1 MKRTNLFLVLC
12 VLLMACKSRPAQ
24 KEIAPEQYPTISY
37 LDLKLDA
44 AGHLPTNPYVL
55 TFKNGK
61 KEIVFCG
68 TNHPESNDDI
78 NNPLFVGIEK
88 QFFITKPEVCINEG
102 GDVSKR
108 VYASKNAAILRNG
121 EIGLTKVLADSLKI
135 NTVNGD
141 MVDSLEFKALL
152 KEYSKGEFLAYIAT
166 ERLMWGLTGPNP
178 PDSVALAQKYEG
190 FIKKYIMKTGGVQ
203 LSNAEQSLAFFK
215 SNYKKLLNRPFDL
228 NTLEPTNPFNP
239 KGKFQQ
245 IGRKSKQIRDQHLL
259 KTIDGLLNK
268 YDKVFVV
275 FGGWHLLTCEPGL
288 KVIINKK
295 R

>member
-1 MKRTNLFLVLC
+1 MC
-12 VLLMACKSRPAQ
+12 Q
-24 KEIAPEQYPTISY
+24 EQYPTISY
-37 LDLKLDA
+37 LALKLDA

-68 TNHPESNDDI
+68 TNHPESNGDI

-108 VYASKNAAILRNG
+108 VYASKKAAILRNG

-166 ERLMWGLTGPNP
+166 ERLMWGLAGPNP
-178 PDSVALAQKYEG
+178 PDSIALAQKYKG
-190 FIKKYIMKTGGVQ
+190 FIQKYIMKTGAVQ
-203 LSNAEQSLAFFK
+203 LSEAEQSLAFFK
-215 SNYKKLLNRPFDL
+215 SNYEKLLNRPFDL

-245 IGRKSKQIRDQHLL
+245 IGRKSKQVRDQHLL
-259 KTIDGLLNK
+259 QTIDGLLNK

-275 FGGWHLLTCEPGL
+275 FGGWHLLACEPGL